1 MYPLFRRGTSTG
13 PDMRILIVNS
23 GLRFGGA
30 ERQIVEISKELV
42 LRGHAVAI
50 YTLTNDVPRLPQLK
64 GSGVEVVVDNKRAR
78 LDVGVL
84 RRLRRFIRNWQAD
97 IVHGFLFDGNLYS
110 RLAAIG
116 LGVPVLNSER
126 NDNYTLRR
134 SQVLAHRPTR
144 FLANGVVANTRA
156 GARFAGRLFNL
167 AAARVHVV
175 GNGIRL
181 QEVADR
187 LVASTRRYKQ
197 EFFGTDKVKVAC
209 LVGTIMPS
217 KDTLLALHTAH
228 ALIQN
233 DPEWRVL
240 FIGDTQEALSYTC
253 DDASSGWNYKK
264 QVMDTHDRLGLRDH
278 VNFIGQRS
286 DALEIIAQCDVLF
299 STSVHEGFP
308 NVVLEAMAV
317 GTPVASVDYSDIRHI
332 LPLPWQV
339 AGARDVGQLA
349 VAIRRAVDEHDA
361 VSMVQRDWVRRHATL
376 EVAAANMEAV
386 YRQYVKARD

>member
-50 YTLTNDVPRLPQLK
+50 YTLTNDVPRLPQLQ

-134 SQVLAHRPTR
+134 SQILAHRPTR

-167 AAARVHVV
+167 PAARVHVV

-181 QEVADR
+181 DEVADR

-197 EFFGTDKVKVAC
+197 EFFETDKVKVAC

-240 FIGDTQEALSYTC
+240 FIGDTIQQPGYSNPDALATT
-253 DDASSGWNYKK
+253 DYK
-264 QVMDTHDRLGLRDH
+264 QQIMDTHDRLGLQDH
-278 VNFIGQRS
+278 VYFIGQRS

-317 GTPVASVDYSDIRHI
+317 GTPVASVDYSDIRRI
-332 LPLPWQV
+332 LPLSWQV
-339 AGARDVGQLA
+339 VDRRDPELLTAAILRAADEHVA
-349 VAIRRAVDEHDA
+349 VATA
-361 VSMVQRDWVRRHATL
+361 QRDWVRQHATL
-376 EVAAANMEAV
+376 EVAATNMEEI
-386 YRQYVKARD
+386 YRQYVKGRD